1 MKGNSVLKLGGMCAI
16 LLGIAKVLSGA
27 GYLLLSPEQRV
38 LSTGANFLPSFAQ
51 DSSLLMAVFWVE
63 AAVGILGLAVV
74 PAMSSVVH
82 SMNEGWVRWVST
94 LATVGYAVSSVGYL
108 LSIARIPVIAAA
120 YVKGDP
126 ATQAALA
133 VVWRSSPDLLGL
145 WGYGAV
151 GVWVLVISLLA
162 MRGSTFPKLHAYL
175 GLALAVLYFLTPAG
189 VIFKAQPLL
198 LISAGAGALAAPIW
212 YVWSGLV
219 LRRTSA

>member
-1 MKGNSVLKLGGMCAI
+1 MKDNSILKLGGLCAI
-16 LLGIAKVLSGA
+16 LLGIAKLISGA
-27 GYLLLSPEQRV
+27 GFLLLPPDQRV
-38 LSTGANFLPSFAQ
+38 LTAGVNFLPSFAQ
-51 DSSLLMAVFWVE
+51 DSSLLMVVFWAE
-63 AAVGILGLAVV
+63 AAVGVLGLAVV
-74 PAMSSVVH
+74 PAMSSLVR
-82 SMNEGWVRWVST
+82 SQNEGWVRWVST

-108 LSIARIPVIAAA
+108 LSIARIPGIAAA

-145 WGYGAV
+145 WGYGAI

-175 GLALAVLYFLTPAG
+175 GLAAAVLYLLVPAG
-189 VIFKAQPLL
+189 VIFKARPLL
-198 LISAGAGALAAPIW
+198 LVAAGAGALVGLIW
-212 YVWSGLV
+212 YVWSGLI